1 MIKYKFKVEVP
12 FLDKTNNLKAVKED
26 TILEVTEERLKQL
39 NDAKVGR
46 VISAEYVEDKTPAK
60 PTRGKNKKEEVVE
73 KEDATNEGETTET
86 EEVVEPKANETVE
99 TEPKVEE

>member
-46 VISAEYVEDKTPAK
+46 VISAEYVEDKTPTK

-73 KEDATNEGETTET
+73 TEETAKEEKTTET
-86 EEVVEPKANETVE
+86 SEVVEPKADETVE
-99 TEPKVEE
+99 TESKVEE

>member
-12 FLDKTNNLKAVKED
+12 FLDKTNNLKAVEED

-39 NDAKVGR
+39 NNAKVGR
-46 VISAEYVEDKTPAK
+46 VISAVYVEDKTPTK

-73 KEDATNEGETTET
+73 KEDTTNEGETTET
-86 EEVVEPKANETVE
+86 EEVVEPKADETVE